1 MDKIRE
7 LTSLFLPEGIL
18 EYFEYEGYRIQKK
31 TDGSY
36 DEMTIILVEK
46 NIAPKLPSEYR
57 DRKISQKGFK
67 EITIND
73 FPIRGKRVKLLLRR
87 RAWQIQGVNELYKK
101 EIPELIFPGTRIE
114 KQFADFLKE

>member
-1 MDKIRE
+1 MDKIIE
-7 LTSLFLPEGIL
+7 LAGLFLPEGIL

-31 TDGSY
+31 TDSPY
-36 DEMTIILVEK
+36 DEVTIILVEK
-46 NIAPKLPSEYR
+46 NIVPKLPAEYR
-57 DRKISQKGFK
+57 DRKIKQKGFK

-73 FPIRGKRVKLLLRR
+73 FPIRGKKVKLLLRR
-87 RAWQIQGVNELYKK
+87 RAWQIQGVDTLYKK